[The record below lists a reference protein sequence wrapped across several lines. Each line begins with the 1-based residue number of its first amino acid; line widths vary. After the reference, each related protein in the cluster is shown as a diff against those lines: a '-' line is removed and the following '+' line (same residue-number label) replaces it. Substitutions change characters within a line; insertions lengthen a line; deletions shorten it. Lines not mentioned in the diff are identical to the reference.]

1 MILVNPKTR
10 AKENLSETGSNVF
23 EDRING
29 LAKKKKI
36 MREKATQ
43 FDNMSL
49 KGMMENQTEEKGL
62 VLTMKLRDERV
73 RENPGIIQKD

>member
-36 MREKATQ
+36 MREKAT
-43 FDNMSL
+43 
-49 KGMMENQTEEKGL
+49 
-62 VLTMKLRDERV
+62 
-73 RENPGIIQKD
+73 